1 MAFDYEEWLK
11 AAQDRLEAL
20 YQQKTTIE
28 NEISLL
34 ERGIKGFAPLVNQ
47 PSLWYGPEAGITEA
61 VRAVLKSDPS
71 RLYLATQIRDELLSR
86 GVQLTQQN
94 PMATIHQVLARLVNK
109 GTAKIYP
116 LEPGRNHYQ
125 WSGNAEDVAEGTK
138 RRHRR
143 NRRKTPTI
151 TTEELV
157 KMAAKQ
163 KEE

>member
-71 RLYLATQIRDELLSR
+71 RLY
-86 GVQLTQQN
+86 
-94 PMATIHQVLARLVNK
+94 
-109 GTAKIYP
+109 
-116 LEPGRNHYQ
+116 
-125 WSGNAEDVAEGTK
+125 
-138 RRHRR
+138 
-143 NRRKTPTI
+143 
-151 TTEELV
+151 
-157 KMAAKQ
+157 
-163 KEE
+163 